1 MQRTSTVAAAAVMLV
16 SSVVSA
22 QTVTPAPAPAPAPTV
37 IVTQPA
43 TPVVV
48 TQPTPVVV
56 TQPTPVVAVQ
66 PLPAAAA
73 PYNPPPVGSV
83 IQTSAGTHTIT
94 GSNGYDLTLQN
105 DQKAG
110 SGFTTL
116 HALVQR
122 QPEGSASYSRSEVE
136 KLWPLQVGKK
146 ASVSMVTQQGGRALS
161 WDVVRAETITVPAG
175 TFATYVIEKRERT
188 SDNSY
193 EAVERMWY
201 APQIGYFAKYE
212 QELVRG
218 IDHRAPWDLVSIRH
232 PGAPIAVV
240 PGYHAVGVPLRADT
254 TDNRAAFCRER
265 GTTLLLSDGRRMLVD
280 CDTYVRTEVASYQ
293 AWLAR

>member
-1 MQRTSTVAAAAVMLV
+1 MQRTSYVAAAAAMLV
-16 SSVVSA
+16 SGVAAA
-22 QTVTPAPAPAPAPTV
+22 QTVYPAPAPTHTV
-37 IVTQPA
+37 IVTQPT
-43 TPVVV
+43 TPVI
-48 TQPTPVVV
+48 V

-66 PLPAAAA
+66 PLPAAA
-73 PYNPPPVGSV
+73 PYNPPPVGSL

-188 SDNSY
+188 GDDSY

-218 IDHRAPWDLVSIRH
+218 IDRRAPWDLVSIRH
-232 PGAPIAVV
+232 PGTPVAALTR
-240 PGYHAVGVPLRADT
+240 YDT
-254 TDNRAAFCRER
+254 ADNRALFCRER
-265 GTTLLLSDGRRMLVD
+265 GSVLLFADGRRVAVD
-280 CDTYVRTEVASYQ
+280 CETYVRVEQPTYYT
-293 AWLAR
+293 WLAR

>member
-1 MQRTSTVAAAAVMLV
+1 MQCTSYVAAAAAMLAT
-16 SSVVSA
+16 SVASA
-22 QTVTPAPAPAPAPTV
+22 QTVVTPAPTPAPV
-37 IVTQPA
+37 IVTQPV

-48 TQPTPVVV
+48 HPAPVVVAQPTPVTV
-56 TQPTPVVAVQ
+56 VQ
-66 PLPAAAA
+66 PLPASA

-83 IQTSAGTHTIT
+83 IQTSAGAHTIT

-122 QPEGSASYSRSEVE
+122 QPDGTASYSRSEVE
-136 KLWPLQVGKK
+136 KLWPLQVGKR
-146 ASVSMVTQQGGRALS
+146 ADVSMVTQQGGRALR
-161 WDVVRAETITVPAG
+161 WEVVRAENITVPAG

-188 SDNSY
+188 SDDQY

-201 APQIGYFAKYE
+201 APQLGYFAKYE
-212 QELVRG
+212 QDLIRG

-232 PGAPIAVV
+232 PGTPVAVV
-240 PGYHAVGVPLRADT
+240 PGYQAVGVPLRADT
-254 TDNRAAFCRER
+254 VENRAAFCRER
-265 GTTLLLSDGRRMLVD
+265 GTTLLLSDGRRVMVD
-280 CDTYVRTEVASYQ
+280 CDTYVRTETVGYQ

>member
-1 MQRTSTVAAAAVMLV
+1 MQRTSYVAAAAAMLV
-16 SSVVSA
+16 SGVVSA
-22 QTVTPAPAPAPAPTV
+22 QTVSPAPTPTPTPTPTHTV

-43 TPVVV
+43 TPVI
-48 TQPTPVVV
+48 V

-66 PLPAAAA
+66 PLPAAT

-94 GSNGYDLTLQN
+94 GSSGYDLTLQN

-122 QPEGSASYSRSEVE
+122 QPEGTASYSRGEVE
-136 KLWPLQVGKK
+136 KLWPLQVGKN

-188 SDNSY
+188 GDDAY

-218 IDHRAPWDLVSIRH
+218 IDRRAPWELVSIRH
-232 PGAPIAVV
+232 PGTPVAAVTR
-240 PGYHAVGVPLRADT
+240 YDTADT
-254 TDNRAAFCRER
+254 RALFCRER
-265 GTTLLLSDGRRMLVD
+265 GSVLLLADGRRVAVD
-280 CDTYVRTEVASYQ
+280 CETYVRVEQPTYQ

>member
-1 MQRTSTVAAAAVMLV
+1 MMQRISFVCAAAAVLA
-16 SSVVSA
+16 SNIASA
-22 QTVTPAPAPAPAPTV
+22 QTVVPAPAPAPTYTV

-48 TQPTPVVV
+48 TQPTPVA
-56 TQPTPVVAVQ
+56 AVQ
-66 PLPAAAA
+66 PLPAAA

-105 DQKAG
+105 DEKAG

-122 QPEGSASYSRSEVE
+122 QPDGTASYSRSEVE
-136 KLWPLQVGKK
+136 KLWPLQLGKK
-146 ASVSMVTQQGGRALS
+146 VSVSMVTQQGGRALS

-188 SDNSY
+188 SDDQY

-201 APQIGYFAKYE
+201 APHVGYFAKYE

-218 IDHRAPWDLVSIRH
+218 IDRRQPWELVSIRH
-232 PGAPIAVV
+232 PGAPVAVV
-240 PGYHAVGVPLRADT
+240 PGYQAVGVPLRSDT
-254 TDNRAAFCRER
+254 ADNRAAFCRER
-265 GTTLLLSDGRRMLVD
+265 GTTLLLSDGRRVMVD
-280 CDTYVRTEVASYQ
+280 CDTYVRTETASYQ
-293 AWLAR
+293 TWLAR